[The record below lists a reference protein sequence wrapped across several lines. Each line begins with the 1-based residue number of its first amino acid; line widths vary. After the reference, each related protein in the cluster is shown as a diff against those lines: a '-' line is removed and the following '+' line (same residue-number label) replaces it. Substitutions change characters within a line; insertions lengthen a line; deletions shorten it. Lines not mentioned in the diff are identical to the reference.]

1 MRVTV
6 LAPLIAI
13 FGCAHQG
20 AASAESAQPA
30 VAEATPA
37 PPPPPA
43 APSTPP
49 QASAKP
55 ARLACAPIKVHFA
68 LDSDQLYDSEK
79 PLLDVTAKCLSAND
93 TQRVTIV
100 GNADE
105 RGSVAYNQDLGQRR
119 AEVEASDVD
128 GRVTLQQR
136 KRKASRRQDREA
148 FVHVLDGALDAN
160 DVPVEGQRTARIPD
174 DQGEVVELS
183 HGRIMP

>member
-1 MRVTV
+1 MRVML

-30 VAEATPA
+30 VAETTPT
-37 PPPPPA
+37 PPPA
-43 APSTPP
+43 ASPSTPP

-105 RGSVAYNQDLGQRR
+105 RGAVAYNQDLGQRR
-119 AEVEASDVD
+119 AEAVAHYLESQGAAATQVEAVISH
-128 GRVTLQQR
+128 GEE
-136 KRKASRRQDREA
+136 SPIC
-148 FVHVLDGALDAN
+148 LDSSEKCWQLN
-160 DVPVEGQRTARIPD
+160 RRTAVR
-174 DQGEVVELS
+174 ESCHL
-183 HGRIMP
+183 